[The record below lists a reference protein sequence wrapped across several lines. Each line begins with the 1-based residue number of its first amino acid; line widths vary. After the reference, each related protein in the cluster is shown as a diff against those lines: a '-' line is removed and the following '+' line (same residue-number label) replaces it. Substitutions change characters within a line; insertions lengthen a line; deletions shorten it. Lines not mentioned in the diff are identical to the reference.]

1 MRAMQI
7 HSPRPIEES
16 PLQLSEVPDPTPAAE
31 QIRVRIRCCA
41 LCHTDLHT
49 IEGDLPLP
57 KLPLVPGHQ
66 VVGTVD
72 ALGSAV
78 RTFKEGDRVGIP
90 WLHST
95 DQTCQYCRASLENLC
110 DHAQFTGYHVNGG
123 YADYTVVNEQYA
135 YPIPTIFSDE
145 HAAPLLCAGIIGY
158 RAFHL
163 SRARKG
169 DRLGLYGFG
178 ASAHLVLQ
186 FARHLGCEVYVF
198 TRTPTHRELAL
209 QLGAVWTGAAEDSPP
224 CPLDASI
231 IFAPAGSLV
240 PLALRALRKA
250 GTLSLAG
257 ITMSPIPQM
266 DYSLLY
272 HERIVQSVANSTRQD
287 AREFLQLA
295 AKVPLKS
302 EIEIFPLDQANQ
314 ALQKLKR
321 SEIKG
326 AGVLRIT

>member
-1 MRAMQI
+1 MQI